1 MEKYFRV
8 AKNISRWKIEGYLE
22 SFLAS
27 KADNSSFWKYLY
39 VKYYQIL
46 DSEYYNKSLDL
57 IAVEIERQSKNFV
70 NFSQISKSWLI
81 KDMIYS
87 LHRFGVSFEEYFI
100 YRFYNLNFHGRSKF
114 NSLKLQY
121 GYCEQFNSPNIANIC
136 EDKSKTYSYL
146 KEYYKRD
153 VLLIDERTKQTDVN
167 QFVKHHKKFI
177 FKPLFGHSGQG
188 IKIFDEA
195 DIDNGFVDEKLSLFG
210 PFIIEEIINQAQEM
224 AVLHSQS
231 INTVRIATLNMNGL
245 VYIYG
250 GAVRIGIGNSNID
263 NAGAGG
269 IYVSIDTNIGVI
281 VSKAM
286 DNKSNRY
293 VLHPD
298 SKVIL
303 PGFKLPMWD
312 EAIKLI
318 KKLATTIPGA
328 NLLAW
333 DLAYSKDGWCLVEAN
348 DIGEQYLLQAPE
360 QQGVKPQLIKMF
372 DQIDIKYN

>member
-1 MEKYFRV
+1 
-8 AKNISRWKIEGYLE
+8 
-22 SFLAS
+22 
-27 KADNSSFWKYLY
+27 
-39 VKYYQIL
+39 
-46 DSEYYNKSLDL
+46 
-57 IAVEIERQSKNFV
+57 
-70 NFSQISKSWLI
+70 
-81 KDMIYS
+81 
-87 LHRFGVSFEEYFI
+87 
-100 YRFYNLNFHGRSKF
+100 
-114 NSLKLQY
+114 
-121 GYCEQFNSPNIANIC
+121 
-136 EDKSKTYSYL
+136 
-146 KEYYKRD
+146 
-153 VLLIDERTKQTDVN
+153 
-167 QFVKHHKKFI
+167 
-177 FKPLFGHSGQG
+177 
-188 IKIFDEA
+188 
-195 DIDNGFVDEKLSLFG
+195 
-210 PFIIEEIINQAQEM
+210 
-224 AVLHSQS
+224 
-231 INTVRIATLNMNGL
+231 MNGL

-269 IYVSIDTNIGVI
+269 IYASIDTNIGVI